1 MARYTFRIHQVSK
14 AKDGIDGWL
23 QSDGLTN
30 ENITNIP
37 DALETVPASGKIGT
51 SIPTPLARIYL
62 FKTAYKVL
70 NNAFEKESKNGTGR
84 TPKQFGSYAQLVSDS
99 LDILQLLF
107 EKGNDSKLKFIKWNI
122 NSEVSKLKNNSSQSE
137 SLLGE
142 SFEMAFNTAK
152 AFGPDMTLIEYDGLL
167 LGGLSPF
174 TVAYTSPNL
183 RQALAERR
191 RLGNSDFTSNK
202 HVDFWGVKP
211 VSLKE
216 RPREFQEFLF
226 SLTLIHNDMLKDSSS
241 FMDFGRYIH
250 NQLGQYFMSYHENF
264 KKEFEENYKEFENPL
279 KVAGINLRW
288 NNRVPNLENS
298 SHFIM
303 DPTVDEYKKYMKVAP
318 LVLPESFSQSGWNY
332 VDEPW
337 DTNTKILRSMCVDL
351 GTGYKGQQIGARHL
365 PKNGGHNGE
374 ESTIRYPWVSSFDFF
389 YDNIIDL
396 GYAINTEKY
405 FNNADSNAKDK
416 AVSFLLPIRREY
428 FLFFRI
434 DDLKKNLKMTAEYE
448 DENDLSSLKKVKV
461 ELTIELKGNRSLTLS
476 RIYESRQICDS
487 AVIGLGV
494 FPFYQLH
501 EESGLK
507 NEYSVYMFNGDVNGK
522 TSLKFYAD
530 NSLNEAVLASEHL
543 RSTLPSGKSLVYNLR
558 NDSSDKNK
566 FDFIEVEHYGKENAL
581 YSALIIPCLKKYSKD
596 HNRGQA
602 NKTMLSLDFGT
613 SNTHVAYYNP
623 ASRSVEPFSIGKEEM
638 QMVLLNR
645 PSKVPGSDTKIN
657 YRDGSCFGRASD
669 MANFLR
675 EFAPSVIGP
684 ENIQGVEYP
693 VKTASLNSLELYNIA
708 KKEVRIFD
716 TVNIGYDINNE
727 TDQLDANKFEYAT
740 NLKWAAQEA
749 RCNGNGGDDGI
760 ERKRIDAYCE
770 QTLWMLKNM
779 IVNKGYYAGGID
791 VIYFY
796 PASMEQDDID
806 MFKEAWS
813 EAVDRVFEQCGFHV
827 ELQEPEL
834 ESVAP
839 YYSLLKKVD
848 DAKLFAYNSIN
859 IDIGGGT
866 TDIFILDKEFRNP
879 ETQSRETYGYEAS
892 VQFAGD
898 NIWGTTKPIGNVPN
912 GFVKFL
918 ETLIERDQIILGD
931 VLRKKYDMFKKR
943 TKPTGQLSFEGD
955 KDMASF
961 FFKHADE
968 FRFANKISNNS
979 HLKKVLLVHYAS
991 IIYYVTDIIKY
1002 IKKRR
1007 PEFEMPSTLTFTG
1020 KGSEYIKI
1028 ISPDARIIEKLTY
1041 VLFNAFGISN
1051 NEFKHGF
1058 KVAYTDNPKILTAE
1072 GGIHKYKNP
1081 NIKINFVEKGSVN
1094 IPNQD
1099 DEIVRGSATFE
1110 KVGEFV
1116 LGFEHESTPYANKV
1130 LNYKNAVM
1138 DHFNDFVDAIYKNRQ
1153 NITTVLRN
1161 VSFEEA
1167 DVKFIKEKGS
1177 ESYDTL
1183 GQLFENGHNTED
1195 PILKSNM
1202 FFLAI
1207 ANMLVEYSNK
1217 SN

>member
-476 RIYESRQICDS
+476 RIYESQQICDS

-494 FPFYQLH
+494 FPFYQLD

-522 TSLKFYAD
+522 TSLKFYEY
-530 NSLNEAVLASEHL
+530 NSLNEVVTASEHL

-581 YSALIIPCLKKYSKD
+581 YSALIIPSLKKYSKD

-602 NKTMLSLDFGT
+602 NKATLSLDFGT
-613 SNTHVAYYNP
+613 SNTHVAYYNHI
-623 ASRSVEPFSIGKEEM
+623 SKSVEPFSIGKEEM

-657 YRDGSCFGRASD
+657 YRDEKSFGRVSD
-669 MANFLR
+669 MPKFLR
-675 EFAPSVIGP
+675 EFVPSVIGP

-693 VKTASLNSLELYNIA
+693 VKTASLNHKSLYDVADA
-708 KKEVRIFD
+708 KIFE
-716 TVNIGYDINNE
+716 TVNVGYDINNE
-727 TDQLDANKFEYAT
+727 QDDKFDGAVFEYAT
-740 NLKWAAQEA
+740 NLKWAAQKE
-749 RCNGNGGDDGI
+749 RFRTKRTDGI
-760 ERKRIDAYCE
+760 THKRVNAYCE

-779 IVNKGYYAGGID
+779 IVNKGYSADGID
-791 VIYFY
+791 MVYFY
-796 PASMEQDDID
+796 PASMEDLDRK
-806 MFKEAWS
+806 MFKRAW
-813 EAVDRVFEQCGFHV
+813 EGAVNRVFTQCGFSV
-827 ELQEPEL
+827 NLKEPEL

-839 YYSLLKKVD
+839 YYSLQKMVKGN
-848 DAKLFAYNSIN
+848 KLMSYNSIN

-866 TDIFILDKEFRNP
+866 TDVFIFDKLYRNP
-879 ETQSRETYGYEAS
+879 ETELSECHAYEAS

-898 NIWGTTKPIGNVPN
+898 NIWGAAECINMPN
-912 GFVKFL
+912 GFVKYM
-918 ETLIERDQIILGD
+918 ESQIEGGQIIMD
-931 VLRKKYDMFKKR
+931 VNLKKKYFLFKKR
-943 TKPTGQLSFEGD
+943 IKPNQSYYEGD

-961 FFKHADE
+961 FFKYADG
-968 FRFANKISNNS
+968 FKFADTISNNS
-979 HLKKVLLVHYAS
+979 HFKKVLLVHYAS
-991 IIYYVTDIIKY
+991 IIYYVTDVIKY
-1002 IKKRR
+1002 IKKRS
-1007 PEFEMPSTLTFTG
+1007 PEFEMPSVLTFTG

-1028 ISPDARIIEKLTY
+1028 IASETETIEQLTY
-1041 VLFNAFGISN
+1041 VLFSAFGFSDD
-1051 NEFKHGF
+1051 EFKHGF
-1058 KVAYTDNPKILTAE
+1058 KVVYTDNPKILTAQ
-1072 GGIHKYKNP
+1072 GGVLKY
-1081 NIKINFVEKGSVN
+1081 IKDDDIKYNFVKKKKTVN

-1099 DEIVRGSATFE
+1099 DGISRDSVIFE
-1110 KVGEFV
+1110 ALGEFV

-1138 DHFNDFVDAIYKNRQ
+1138 EHFNDFVDAIYKNRQ
-1153 NITTVLRN
+1153 RINEVLGD
-1161 VSFEEA
+1161 VFFEEA